1 MNRLIVLALYLTVNF
16 SACRSQPP
24 AISSTT
30 PREAAVNF
38 LGSLSANQK
47 KQAQFLFSD
56 DERYNWHFIPRS
68 RKGIPL
74 KDLNAAQRNTA
85 FSLLRMTMSDTG
97 YRKATA
103 IIELEDILR
112 ESENRPVGD
121 EYRDKG
127 KYYFSI
133 FGDPAVDSIWGWRLE
148 GHHVSLN
155 FSSENNRLISGTPGF
170 LGTNPAI
177 VLSGPEKGRQI
188 LQDETVLGL
197 SLIQSLDEQQKKKAI
212 ISSEAPGDIITSN
225 SRKAM
230 INDPK
235 GILYGEL
242 NSTQQ
247 RLFMQLLS
255 IYIHRYTNLL
265 AKIMMN
271 EIETAGLNN
280 LRFAWAGDQQTG
292 VGHPNYYR
300 IQGPTLIIEYDNT
313 QNNANHVH
321 TVLRDL
327 KNDFGGDELLEHYN
341 NSRHQ

>member
-1 MNRLIVLALYLTVNF
+1 MNRLIVLALYLAVNF

-24 AISSTT
+24 ALSSTT

-38 LGSLSANQK
+38 LGSLSVNQK

-56 DERYNWHFIPRS
+56 DERYNRHFIPKS

-74 KDLNAAQRNTA
+74 KELDAAQRNTA

-155 FSSENNRLISGTPGF
+155 FSSENNRLVSGTPGF

-197 SLIQSLDEQQKKKAI
+197 ALIQSLDEQQKKKAI
-212 ISSEAPGDIITSN
+212 ISGDAPGDIITSN
-225 SRKAM
+225 ARKAM

>member
-1 MNRLIVLALYLTVNF
+1 MNRTIFIALCLTFNF
-16 SACRSQPP
+16 SACHSQAP
-24 AISSTT
+24 ALSSTT
-30 PREAAVNF
+30 PREAAINF
-38 LGSLSANQK
+38 LGSLSVNQK

-56 DERYNWHFIPRS
+56 DERYDWHFIPKS

-74 KDLNAAQRNTA
+74 KELNAAQRNAA
-85 FSLLRMTMSDTG
+85 FSLLHMTMSDTG

-121 EYRDKG
+121 EYRDNG

-133 FGDPAVDSIWGWRLE
+133 FGNPSIDSIWGWRME

-155 FSSENNRLISGTPGF
+155 FSSENNRLVSGTPGF

-188 LQDETVLGL
+188 LQDETMLGL
-197 SLIQSLDEQQKKKAI
+197 ALIQSLDEQQKKKAI
-212 ISSEAPGDIITSN
+212 VSSEAPGDIITSN
-225 SRKAM
+225 ARKAM

-235 GILYGEL
+235 GILYAEL

-265 AKIMMN
+265 AKTMMN

-280 LRFAWAGDQQTG
+280 IRFAWAGDQQTG
-292 VGHPNYYR
+292 PGHPHYYR

-327 KNDFGGDELLEHYN
+327 KNDFGGDELLDHYN

>member
-1 MNRLIVLALYLTVNF
+1 MNRLIILALFLAVNF
-16 SACRSQPP
+16 SACHSQPP
-24 AISSTT
+24 ALSSTT
-30 PREAAVNF
+30 PRAAAVNF
-38 LGSLSANQK
+38 LASLSVNQK

-56 DERYNWHFIPRS
+56 DERYDWHFIPKS

-74 KDLNAAQRNTA
+74 KELNSDQRNAA
-85 FSLLRMTMSDTG
+85 FSLLHITLSDTG
-97 YRKATA
+97 YLKATA

-121 EYRDKG
+121 EYRDNG

-133 FGDPAVDSIWGWRLE
+133 FGDPAIDSIWGWRLE
-148 GHHVSLN
+148 GHHLSLN
-155 FSSENNRLISGTPGF
+155 FSSQNNRIVSGTPGF
-170 LGTNPAI
+170 LGSNPAI

-188 LQDETVLGL
+188 LKDETELGL
-197 SLIQSLDEQQKKKAI
+197 ALIQSLNDQQKKKAI
-212 ISSEAPGDIITSN
+212 ISSEAPADIITSN
-225 SRKAM
+225 TRKAM

-247 RLFMQLLS
+247 RLVMQLLS
-255 IYIHRYTNLL
+255 IYIHRYTILL

-280 LRFAWAGDQQTG
+280 IRFAWAGDQQTG
-292 VGHPNYYR
+292 VGHPHYYR
-300 IQGPTLIIEYDNT
+300 IQGPTVIIEYDNT